1 MAPPAP
7 VFTDAVEPD
16 VVDPVYVPYS
26 EESVKNCHGK
36 KQSFIVFVFFF
47 KFGKICSVFEICDA
61 KKVSHSDNSQILI
74 SLFCKLTKK
83 A

>member
-1 MAPPAP
+1 MVIYFSNFFNVFSPQGRSVASASRWVAPPAP

-36 KQSFIVFVFFF
+36 K
-47 KFGKICSVFEICDA
+47 
-61 KKVSHSDNSQILI
+61 
-74 SLFCKLTKK
+74 
-83 A
+83 